1 MGDVVMGDV
10 IMGDVI
16 MGDAILGIDPAEVL
30 RISEECSQ
38 LLDAGLVESASNK
51 IRK

>member
-16 MGDAILGIDPAEVL
+16 MGDAILGIHGFRQYL
-30 RISEECSQ
+30 NKLL
-38 LLDAGLVESASNK
+38 LLDL
-51 IRK
+51 